1 MVIEKKEGKE
11 EINIEEK
18 LDMVE
23 KLSDDIMISLKEKKQ
38 RIKKI

>member
-1 MVIEKKEGKE
+1 MVIEKKEEKE

-23 KLSDDIMISLKEKKQ
+23 KLSDDIMISLKEK
-38 RIKKI
+38 

>member
-1 MVIEKKEGKE
+1 MVIEKKEKKE

-38 RIKKI
+38 KIKKI